1 MKTYFAVLTATLLL
15 GGHPLIA
22 EPAKPSAPER
32 WTAERA
38 NNWYAQQPWLVG
50 ANFVPST
57 AINQLEMWQAET
69 FDPATID
76 RELGYAQ
83 QIGMNTMRV
92 FLHDLAWR
100 EDSEGFY
107 SRVDKYLTI
116 ADRHG
121 IKTLFV
127 IFDGVWFPNPR
138 TGTQP
143 APVPGRHNSG
153 WVQSPGRAYLE
164 SPEKQDELKPY
175 VIGLLTRF
183 NNDRRVLAWDLF
195 NEPDNP
201 NRQAYGRDGAKIEL
215 AEQDKE
221 VFAGQLLEK
230 TYAWAKEVQPS
241 QPVTSGVWLGDYL
254 ANPTAIQRLQLEQSD
269 IITFHNYDGP
279 VELRKRIEGLKKLG
293 RPVLCTEYMA
303 RGNHST
309 FTDNLPVMKEFNV
322 AAWSWGLVSGK
333 SNTIYPWD
341 SWEKHYTNE
350 PAIWFHDVFRPD
362 GTPFSLAEVNLI
374 RTLTG
379 RGTPQS
385 TEIKPSAQA
394 PAAAA
399 TVTGR
404 QHLNRLTMTVDRA
417 PSANSGT
424 RSSGEVYSSPGGEET
439 GEGGQFFASGA
450 IF

>member
-1 MKTYFAVLTATLLL
+1 MSHDVYRGNRDDWPMLAFSRKAVGVEFMKRYFAVYAIAFLLCGYSL
-15 GGHPLIA
+15 
-22 EPAKPSAPER
+22 PAQPTNSFSSDR

-38 NNWYAQQPWLVG
+38 QAWYKSQPWLVG

-83 QIGMNTMRV
+83 SIGMNTMRV

-100 EDSEGFY
+100 EGQDGFY
-107 SRVDKYLTI
+107 SRVDKYLQI
-116 ADRHG
+116 ADKHG

-127 IFDGVWFPNPR
+127 IFDAVWHPNPHP
-138 TGTQP
+138 GKQP
-143 APVPGRHNSG
+143 APVPGLHNSG

-164 SPEKQDELKPY
+164 SPAKQDELKPY

-183 NNDRRVLAWDLF
+183 KDDSRVLAWDLF

-215 AEQDKE
+215 AEPDKE
-221 VFAGQLLEK
+221 KFATQLLEK
-230 TYAWAKEVQPS
+230 TFAWAREVQPS

-254 ANPTAIQRLQLEQSD
+254 VHPTVLQRIQLEQSD
-269 IITFHNYDGP
+269 VISVHNYDGP
-279 VELRKRIEGLKKLG
+279 DELRKRIEGLKKLG
-293 RPVLCTEYMA
+293 RPLLCTEFMA

-309 FTDNLPVMKEFNV
+309 FKDNLPVLKECNI

-341 SWEKHYTNE
+341 SWAKHYTAE
-350 PAIWFHDVFRPD
+350 PAVWFHDIFRAD
-362 GTPFSLAEVNLI
+362 GTPFSSAEVQLI
-374 RTLTG
+374 RNLTVRTDTSRSFG
-379 RGTPQS
+379 EPRKNAS
-385 TEIKPSAQA
+385 RI
-394 PAAAA
+394 PAA
-399 TVTGR
+399 VP
-404 QHLNRLTMTVDRA
+404 Q
-417 PSANSGT
+417 
-424 RSSGEVYSSPGGEET
+424 E
-439 GEGGQFFASGA
+439 
-450 IF
+450 